1 MRHLIIC
8 MLILAAN
15 AVKAQ
20 DNSMTGIT
28 LPTDPDTMCQH
39 RYYYYPNLQAYYDAK
54 TQEYLLHLANGQW
67 FVAPEIPSGYRG
79 YSLNNRMNILID
91 NYDEDNIRDL
101 LSVHRRKYPYNYGS
115 RRQVSTR

>member
-1 MRHLIIC
+1 MRHFIFC

-15 AVKAQ
+15 TVKAQ
-20 DNSMTGIT
+20 EESIT
-28 LPTDPDTMCQH
+28 QPVLPTDPETMCQH

-54 TQEYLLHLANGQW
+54 KEQYLLHLPNNEW
-67 FVAPEIPSGYRG
+67 LVSDEIPSGYRG

-91 NYDEDNIRDL
+91 NYDEDNIKDL
-101 LSVHRRKYPYNYGS
+101 LSVHRKKYPYNYGS